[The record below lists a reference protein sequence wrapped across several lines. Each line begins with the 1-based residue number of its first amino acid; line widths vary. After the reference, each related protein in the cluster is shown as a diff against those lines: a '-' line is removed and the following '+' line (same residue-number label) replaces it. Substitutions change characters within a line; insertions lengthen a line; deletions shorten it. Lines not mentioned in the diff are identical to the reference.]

1 MCQIILKQS
10 QQSKTIEICYRQQRK
25 QKKGLLCEWAVLVMF
40 VDIAG
45 VGVLALLLL
54 YSFFFGVKTNLFKG
68 PAAPFHSLT

>member
-45 VGVLALLLL
+45 VGVLALLALLALLLL
-54 YSFFFGVKTNLFKG
+54 YSFFL
-68 PAAPFHSLT
+68 A